1 MTKNTIDQALEQLGS
16 ALKSQS
22 ATSVDVT
29 EFLKSLPKRSISGDH
44 ISGGKIL
51 NFSSSGILDQ
61 STKNQITIKDEL
73 VKISTLEVD
82 NIKNNLS
89 VEGKIKSE
97 ALEVNGL
104 LKAGILEVDEI
115 RADVKLEK
123 HSPLEFKSNKEETIY
138 GKGLLWTGTGTTK
151 QFVLIANPDRF
162 YVSENI
168 DLAKDKMIS
177 INNVIAL
184 SDKEIGP
191 SITKSNLKE
200 LGRLRG
206 LIVDGDVSINQ
217 YMFYNSSSD
226 RLGLGT
232 DEPHGALSVSEDG
245 IEIIIGT
252 RESTRG
258 SIGTY
263 ASNPFDIVTD
273 AKPRIS
279 VASNGNISLG
289 NQNQPPVQVSVH
301 GKLSIRVNNPDPNV
315 DLHINGPM
323 RYHGHLH
330 MYGTVAPSA
339 GDFNKGDIIWNED
352 PKVGSYAG
360 WICVSSGNPGR
371 WAAFGPIVNM

>member
-1 MTKNTIDQALEQLGS
+1 MSKNTIEQALEQLGS

-22 ATSVDVT
+22 ASSIDVG
-29 EFLKSLPKRSISGDH
+29 EFLKNLPKRAFTGDH

-51 NFSSSGILDQ
+51 NFSSSGITDQ
-61 STKNQITIKDEL
+61 STKQQILIKDDL
-73 VKISTLEVD
+73 VKLSVLEVD
-82 NIKNNLS
+82 TVKDNLN
-89 VEGKIKSE
+89 VQGKIKSE
-97 ALEVNGL
+97 SLEVSGL

-123 HSPLEFKSNKEETIY
+123 HSPLEFKSNKEESIY

-151 QFVLIANPDRF
+151 QLMLIASPDRF
-162 YVSENI
+162 YSSESI
-168 DLAKDKMIS
+168 DLAKDKILS
-177 INNVIAL
+177 INNVIAI
-184 SDKEIGP
+184 SEKELGP

-200 LGRLRG
+200 LGRLKG
-206 LIVDGDVSINQ
+206 LVVDGDISINQ
-217 YMFYNSSSD
+217 YAFYNADSD

-232 DEPHGALSVSEDG
+232 DEPHGALSIAEDG
-245 IEIIIGT
+245 IEIVIGT

-279 VASNGNISLG
+279 IAANGNILLG
-289 NQNQPPVQVSVH
+289 NQNQSPVQVSIH
-301 GKLSIRVNNPDPNV
+301 GKLAVRVNNPDPEV

-330 MYGTVAPSA
+330 MYGSIPPAV
-339 GDFNKGDIIWNED
+339 GEFNKGDIIWNDD

-360 WICVSSGNPGR
+360 WICITSGNPGR